1 MGVCR
6 KALLAGG
13 HPWAQQG
20 AFWGTGKRSSDDIY
34 DRRAEAGPDGDRG
47 NKIGPGSNVELSA
60 GTRER
65 PSICEEKKK
74 GIYPLKAKL
83 FLINKKII
91 GKEVDA
97 RYKNVRQGPDRK

>member
-34 DRRAEAGPDGDRG
+34 DRRAEAGSDGDRG

-74 GIYPLKAKL
+74 GIPSKSKTV
-83 FLINKKII
+83 FNKQ
-91 GKEVDA
+91 
-97 RYKNVRQGPDRK
+97 KNNRQRGRR